1 MPEISRFFGVIIR
14 MYWEPDAPHNAAHFH
29 AYYQGEGAV
38 FSIDNVELM
47 AGNLPKRQ
55 LRLVTAWAE
64 LHREELIEDWQLVI
78 SGGEP
83 KSINPLQ

>member
-29 AYYQGEGAV
+29 VYYQGEGAV
-38 FSIDNVELM
+38 FSIDSAELM

-55 LRLVTAWAE
+55 LRLVMAWAE

-78 SGGEP
+78 FGGEP

>member
-29 AYYQGEGAV
+29 AYYQGDGAV
-38 FSIDNVELM
+38 FSIDNAELM

-64 LHREELIEDWQLVI
+64 LHREELIEDWQMVR